1 MPGFAGDLQNALT
14 ARGRWLTERQLAH
27 LSPAGVRP
35 EPHMMRGLRE
45 AEMERIVRDLSK
57 RLNATF
63 IATPPGHRISGTY
76 DHSFATPAGRIA
88 VIRREDTF
96 TLAPWKSALEPMRG
110 RSVVGLIDPSR
121 VTWTL
126 DRGRGL
132 PGRT

>member
-1 MPGFAGDLQNALT
+1 MQ
-14 ARGRWLTERQLAH
+14 
-27 LSPAGVRP
+27 
-35 EPHMMRGLRE
+35 
-45 AEMERIVRDLSK
+45 RIVRDVSK

-63 IATPPGHRISGTY
+63 VATPPGTRISGTY
-76 DHSFATPAGRIA
+76 DHAFATPTGRIA

-110 RSVVGLIDPSR
+110 RLVTGLVGPTR